1 MFAKV
6 KYLAFL
12 FITVLILA
20 LGACGS
26 GEPITLADLEG
37 IGFKGEETKDS
48 TNPFP
53 HIIVGTPEYTF
64 NILKAQ
70 NERRGSKAWVGEI
83 TINGAPEFLEVVIF
97 TSVLDDIT
105 KERWN
110 GIAMDFGMRSYIINN
125 IAISCQTQETCDYVK
140 DKLR

>member
-1 MFAKV
+1 M

-12 FITVLILA
+12 FLTLLILA

-37 IGFKGEETKDS
+37 IGFKKDS
-48 TNPFP
+48 NTTSTYDYED
-53 HIIVGTPEYTF
+53 I
-64 NILKAQ
+64 
-70 NERRGSKAWVGEI
+70 NEAWDGEI

>member
-1 MFAKV
+1 M

-26 GEPITLADLEG
+26 GEPITLAGLEG
-37 IGFKGEETKDS
+37 IGFKKDS
-48 TNPFP
+48 NTTSTYDYED
-53 HIIVGTPEYTF
+53 I
-64 NILKAQ
+64 
-70 NERRGSKAWVGEI
+70 NEAWDGEI

-97 TSVLDDIT
+97 SSIPDDFRN
-105 KERWN
+105 RWK
-110 GIAMDFGMRSYIINN
+110 IMTMAFSMRSSIINN
-125 IAISCQTQETCDYVK
+125 IAIACETQETCDYVK